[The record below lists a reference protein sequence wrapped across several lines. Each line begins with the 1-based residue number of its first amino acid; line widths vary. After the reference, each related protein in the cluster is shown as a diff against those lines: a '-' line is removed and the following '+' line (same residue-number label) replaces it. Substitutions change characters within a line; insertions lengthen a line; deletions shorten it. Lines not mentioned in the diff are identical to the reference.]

1 MNPKHPA
8 KSLAAALHNLG
19 MHIKAIV
26 EPCNMECGSIKFMDE
41 HSVYISITQS
51 SFFVVQIVDGTEVC
65 GKERSTISDLLHD
78 LYKIGAK
85 K

>member
-8 KSLAAALHNLG
+8 KSLAVALHNLG

-26 EPCNMECGSIKFMDE
+26 EPCNIECGSIRFMDE
-41 HSVYISITQS
+41 HRIYISITQL
-51 SFFVVQIVDGTEVC
+51 SFFVVQIIDGTEVC
-65 GKERSTISDLLHD
+65 GKERVTIGDLLHG